1 MNIDTSKVYD
11 ISMPITHDMP
21 VYKSKEEKRPLLAAQ
36 STFATGSSYES
47 VITMNMHTGSHIDSK
62 LHMIEGG
69 ATVESLDIKE
79 LLTKC
84 RVLDLSECTFSI
96 GKEDLVDKN
105 IQSGS
110 FILLKTKN
118 STDDILEKDFI
129 YLDRSGASYLAEM
142 NIAGVGTD
150 GLGIERNQSDHKT
163 HLVLMNK
170 GIHILEG
177 LRLADIIEGEYFLS
191 ALPIL
196 IPGAEAS
203 PIRAVLI
210 GLK

>member
-1 MNIDTSKVYD
+1 MNIDLTKIYD
-11 ISMPITHDMP
+11 ISMPITHEMK
-21 VYKSKEEKRPLLAAQ
+21 VYKGREEKRPELTVQ
-36 STFATGSSYES
+36 SDFSTGSAYES
-47 VITMNMHTGSHIDSK
+47 VIKMNMHTGSHIDSN

-69 ATVESLDIKE
+69 STVESLNIKE

-84 RVLDLSECTFSI
+84 RVIDFTSCITSI
-96 GKEDLVDKN
+96 GKKDLVNKN
-105 IQSGS
+105 IERGS
-110 FILLKTKN
+110 FLLFKTRN
-118 STDDILEKDFI
+118 STEDILEKDFI
-129 YLDRSGASYLAEM
+129 YLDRTGASYLAELD
-142 NIAGVGTD
+142 IAGVGTD
-150 GLGIERNQSDHKT
+150 GLGIERAQSDHKT

-177 LRLADIIEGEYFLS
+177 LRLADIQEGEYFLS

-196 IPGAEAS
+196 IPGAEAA

>member
-11 ISMPITHDMP
+11 ISMPITYDMA
-21 VYKSKEEKRPLLAAQ
+21 VYKGKEEKRPLLTAQ
-36 STFATGSSYES
+36 STFSTGSAYES

-69 ATVESLDIKE
+69 ATVESLNIKE

-84 RVLDLSECTFSI
+84 RVIDLSECTSSI
-96 GKEDLVDKN
+96 GKKALVDKN

-110 FILLKTKN
+110 FLLLKTRN
-118 STDDILEKDFI
+118 STEDILEKDFI

-177 LRLADIIEGEYFLS
+177 LRLADIKEGEYFLS

-210 GLK
+210 GLN

>member
-11 ISMPITHDMP
+11 ISMPITHDMK
-21 VYKSKEEKRPLLAAQ
+21 VYKGKEEKRPTLVPQ
-36 STFATGSSYES
+36 TTFKTGSAYES
-47 VITMNMHTGSHIDSK
+47 ILTMNMHTGSHIDSK

-69 ATVESLDIKE
+69 ATVESLDIKD
-79 LLTKC
+79 LITKC
-84 RVLDLSECTFSI
+84 RVIDLTDCTFSI
-96 GKEDLVDKN
+96 GEKDLIDKN
-105 IQSGS
+105 IESGS
-110 FILLKTKN
+110 FLLLKTKN
-118 STDDILEKDFI
+118 SIEDILEKDFI
-129 YLDRSGASYLAEM
+129 YLDRSGAKYLAEKK
-142 NIAGVGTD
+142 IIGVGTD

-163 HLVLMNK
+163 HLTLMEK

-177 LRLADIIEGEYFLS
+177 LRLADVEEGEYFLS

-203 PIRAVLI
+203 PIRAVLM

>member
-1 MNIDTSKVYD
+1 MNIDLTKIYD
-11 ISMPITHDMP
+11 ISMPITHDMK
-21 VYKSKEEKRPLLAAQ
+21 VYKGNEDKRPILKPQ
-36 STFATGSSYES
+36 STFLTGSHYES
-47 VITMNMHTGSHIDSK
+47 VIKMNMHTGSHIDSN

-69 ATVESLDIKE
+69 STVESLNIKE

-84 RVLDLSECTFSI
+84 RVIDLTKCTTSI
-96 GKEDLVDKN
+96 SKEDLVTKN
-105 IQSGS
+105 IESGS
-110 FILLKTKN
+110 FLLFKTRN
-118 STDDILEKDFI
+118 STEDILEKDFI
-129 YLDRSGASYLAEM
+129 YLDRTGASYLAEL

-150 GLGIERNQSDHKT
+150 GLGIERAQSDHKT
-163 HLVLMNK
+163 HIVLMKK

-177 LRLADIIEGEYFLS
+177 LRLANIAEGEYFLS

-210 GLK
+210 ALK